1 MVSKRGVVVSRK
13 WDSPRIDVWF
23 TQEEV
28 GIHMELDSFI
38 NALVAECGNPT
49 MLVTNAQLAARVS
62 AAVLRVVGEMK
73 AATAQIA

>member
-13 WDSPRIDVWF
+13 WDNPRIDVWF
-23 TQEEV
+23 TQEEI

-38 NALVAECGNPT
+38 NAIVAECGNPT
-49 MLVTNAQLAARVS
+49 LLLTNAQLAERVYT
-62 AAVLRVVGEMK
+62 AVLRVVDEMK